1 MISVSL
7 DQLYAW
13 INAFLWPLTRILAVM
28 TTAPLFGE
36 NSIPARVKVGLGVLI
51 TLAIMPGL
59 EDLPTVPPTS
69 WEGLLILVWQVLI
82 GISIGLTIRVVFYAV
97 QAAGEIIGLQMG
109 LSFATFID
117 PNTNA
122 NTSVLSR
129 LFNMVTLLVFLAVDG
144 HLLILAGLHYSFE
157 VLPIS
162 PVALAQDGLGEF
174 ISWAG
179 QTLMLGLLMGLPL
192 VTTLL
197 TINLSMGI
205 LNRTA
210 PQLSVFAVGFP
221 LSLLAGLVM
230 LTIVLPQTTPFLER
244 LFTQGFEA
252 MGRVLSGY
260 AGAS

>member
-7 DQLYAW
+7 DQLYGW

-28 TTAPLFGE
+28 STAPVFGE
-36 NSIPARVKVGLGVLI
+36 NSLPARVKVGLAVLI
-51 TLAIMPGL
+51 TLVIMPGL
-59 EDLPTVPPTS
+59 TDLPSVPPTS
-69 WEGLLILVWQVLI
+69 WQGLLIVLWQVLI
-82 GISIGLTIRVVFYAV
+82 GVSIGLTIRVIFYAV

-109 LSFATFID
+109 LAFATFID

-129 LFNMVTLLVFLAVDG
+129 LFNLVTLLVFLAVDG
-144 HLLILAGLHYSFE
+144 HLIILAGLYYSFDL
-157 VLPIS
+157 LPIS
-162 PVALAQDGLGEF
+162 AVPLGQNGLGEF
-174 ISWAG
+174 ITWGG

-205 LNRTA
+205 LNRTT

-230 LTIVLPQTTPFLER
+230 LTIVLPQTTPFLDR
-244 LFTQGFEA
+244 LFTQAFQA
-252 MGRVLSGY
+252 LQRVLVGF
-260 AGAS
+260 G